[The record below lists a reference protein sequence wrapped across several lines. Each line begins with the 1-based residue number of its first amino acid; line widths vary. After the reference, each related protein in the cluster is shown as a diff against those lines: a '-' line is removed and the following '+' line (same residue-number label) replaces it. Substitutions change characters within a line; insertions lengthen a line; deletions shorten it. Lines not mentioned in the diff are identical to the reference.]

1 MGRKKYISLNQTK
14 DIVVYREAKYSD
26 IPELCGIV
34 SEAFDF
40 GSFLD
45 NEKDLYSMT
54 KCFLGQYFVIS
65 SFCQVAVLNGKIVGV
80 IFDSLE
86 PQISGLDGDITLFAV
101 SSEARGHGI
110 GKNLIEQLYSHFRRH
125 KVKRIY
131 VLTDNMCTYEFYEK
145 QGFERTRTGSIE
157 IIRNNKP
164 FVLEAYRY
172 EKDLEY

>member
-54 KCFLGQYFVIS
+54 KCFLGQYFFFLSGCCFKRENCWGYFWSCQNSKLAS
-65 SFCQVAVLNGKIVGV
+65 SALW
-80 IFDSLE
+80 
-86 PQISGLDGDITLFAV
+86 
-101 SSEARGHGI
+101 R
-110 GKNLIEQLYSHFRRH
+110 
-125 KVKRIY
+125 
-131 VLTDNMCTYEFYEK
+131 
-145 QGFERTRTGSIE
+145 
-157 IIRNNKP
+157 
-164 FVLEAYRY
+164 
-172 EKDLEY
+172 KD